1 MKRFFVCIALL
12 LPFFINEGLAQKK
25 KIRLPEELK
34 EVSGLYA
41 AGTDSL
47 WWLNDSGN
55 APALFLTDAQGE
67 IKQVNLL
74 GFQGLRNR
82 DWEDLTHDD
91 VGNIYIGDFGNNANR
106 RQDLCIY
113 KLMPDGH
120 LDSITF
126 RYPDQTAFPPEKADA
141 NFDMEGFF
149 WYQDSLHLFSKSRLG
164 NKNYTTRYYVLPDQ
178 PGDYAA
184 RLKDSLYLK
193 KRVVT
198 GAAISKDGK
207 TTVLLAYHFKK
218 WLGFIPFTPASVFV
232 FKNEGES
239 FALSEKYQKI
249 RVPKCALPTQYEAID
264 FADAQH
270 VWVATEQTILLKQKA
285 RKIKIYR

>member
-1 MKRFFVCIALL
+1 MKIFTSTALL
-12 LPFFINEGLAQKK
+12 LLLFINVALAQKK

-34 EVSGLYA
+34 EVSGLYV

-55 APALFLTDAQGE
+55 APALYLTESRGA
-67 IKQVNLL
+67 IKRFTLL
-74 GFQGLRNR
+74 GQPGVKNR

-91 VGNIYIGDFGNNANR
+91 EGNIYIGDFGNNANR

-113 KLMPDGH
+113 KWMPGGQ

-126 RYPDQTAFPPEKADA
+126 RYPDQTAFPPAHDKA

-149 WYQDSLHLFSKSRLG
+149 WYRDSLHLFSKSRLG
-164 NKNYTTRYYVLPDQ
+164 NNNYTTRHYVLPDQ
-178 PGDYAA
+178 AGDYTAQ
-184 RLKDSLYLK
+184 LKDSLYLK

-198 GAAISKDGK
+198 GAAISRDGK
-207 TTVLLAYHFKK
+207 TVVLLAYRFKK
-218 WLGFIPFTPASVFV
+218 LLGFIPLTPASVFV
-232 FKNEGES
+232 FQNAGDT
-239 FALSEKYQKI
+239 FALSENYQKI
-249 RVPKCALPTQYEAID
+249 RVPKCLLPTQYEAID
-264 FADAQH
+264 FADEQQ
-270 VWVATEQTILLKQKA
+270 VWVATERTILLKQKA